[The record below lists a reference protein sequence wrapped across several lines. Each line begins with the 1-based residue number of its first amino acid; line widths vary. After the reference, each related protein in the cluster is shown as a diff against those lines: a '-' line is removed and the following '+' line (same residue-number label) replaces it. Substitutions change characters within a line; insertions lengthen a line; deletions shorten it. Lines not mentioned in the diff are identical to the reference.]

1 MMSDEG
7 KLEKNPHTWVR
18 SSNIV
23 FIDQP
28 VGVGFSYADF
38 GEKIVRDALSFQ
50 CSASFHFS
58 ILITVWSPRVARSWP
73 RRTWRS
79 SSQSFSNTSTL
90 SRRINSTSLVDR
102 TRYGL
107 TQS

>member
-18 SSNIV
+18 SSNII

-38 GEKIVRDALSFQ
+38 GEKLVRDTLSFSVR
-50 CSASFHFS
+50 CHF
-58 ILITVWSPRVARSWP
+58 ISPYSSPSGLLGSLGVGREGRGGLPLNLFRTLP
-73 RRTWRS
+73 R
-79 SSQSFSNTSTL
+79 FPEE
-90 SRRINSTSLVDR
+90 
-102 TRYGL
+102 
-107 TQS
+107 